1 MTKRISDLLDT
12 YSDPNIELQI
22 KMPLSSER
30 IKELTMK
37 KINIKQKHK
46 KNYFR
51 GRIIIVAAVLTA
63 FVMTAFAAGNSAEWF
78 KTFFEVRSDKNL
90 TEEQLAFI
98 ESNAVTV
105 AQGKTI
111 NGYTVMLDSYLN
123 DGSTLYAK
131 IRIQA
136 PENKY
141 LPKGAFYMYDLC
153 KGGSNFFQSR
163 LCGSSQ
169 WRLIADASNE
179 KTYLLTYTAE
189 QGRSLEGAT
198 LVLWDLI
205 AYGEGDN
212 ADILLAEGTWE
223 FDLLTPDAQELHL
236 LKSPVSGVM
245 ATNSNGE
252 VEVTLSAAVL
262 RAMGLQVQVDM
273 TEELSFTNVEIAY
286 AKAVMKDGSE
296 EILNYSGNSEL
307 RENGELIC
315 WHYFDVDG
323 ILNLDDV
330 LYLEFPDG
338 TQIPVA

>member
-1 MTKRISDLLDT
+1 MNKIHVEPKYKNTHFIRRSFIAVA
-12 YSDPNIELQI
+12 I
-22 KMPLSSER
+22 LS
-30 IKELTMK
+30 
-37 KINIKQKHK
+37 
-46 KNYFR
+46 
-51 GRIIIVAAVLTA
+51 V
-63 FVMTAFAAGNSAEWF
+63 FVVTVFAAGNAAEWF
-78 KTFFEVRSDKNL
+78 KNFFEMRSEKTL
-90 TEEQLAFI
+90 TDDQLAFI
-98 ESNAVTV
+98 DNNAMTV

-153 KGGSNFFQSR
+153 KGDSNFFQSR

-236 LKSPVSGVM
+236 LKSPVSGVK
-245 ATNSNGE
+245 AINSNGD

-307 RENGELIC
+307 RENGEMIC
-315 WHYFDVDG
+315 WYYFDVDG
-323 ILNLDDV
+323 ILNLDEV
-330 LYLEFPDG
+330 VCIEFPDG
-338 TQIPVA
+338 TQIPLA

>member
-1 MTKRISDLLDT
+1 MTKLISDLLDT
-12 YSDPNIELQI
+12 YSNPNIELNN
-22 KMPLSSER
+22 KTPLSSER
-30 IKELTMK
+30 IKELTMN
-37 KINIKQKHK
+37 KINVEPKYKIAH
-46 KNYFR
+46 FTR
-51 GRIIIVAAVLTA
+51 RFFIAVAIFSI
-63 FVMTAFAAGNSAEWF
+63 FVVTVFASGNGAEWF
-78 KTFFEVRSDKNL
+78 KNFFEMRSEKTL
-90 TEEQLAFI
+90 TDDQLAFI
-98 ESNAVTV
+98 DNNTITV
-105 AQGKTI
+105 AQGRTI

-153 KGGSNFFQSR
+153 KGDSKYFQNRLSGSNTWS
-163 LCGSSQ
+163 
-169 WRLIADASNE
+169 LIEDNSNE
-179 KTYLLTYTAE
+179 KTYLLTYTADK
-189 QGRSLEGAT
+189 GKSLEGAT

-223 FDLLTPDAQELHL
+223 FDLLEPDAKELHL

-262 RAMGLQVQVDM
+262 RAMGLQVQVEM

-286 AKAVMKDGSE
+286 AKVVMKDGSE

-315 WHYFDVDG
+315 WNYFDVDG

-330 LYLEFPDG
+330 LYLEFPGG
-338 TQIPVA
+338 TQIPTA